1 MKRLFI
7 VLILNIFII
16 TSTLFAQDQK
26 SGAGQRPNHIES
38 GFYLKIGPCFPV
50 GPFYYGQS
58 LAINNPVLSPPSN
71 QYTLTYLP
79 AKIGPAMDL
88 GFLIY
93 LGPSFANNYVRAGID
108 ACFLSFWF
116 NSTNPV
122 LSTDARY
129 EHHYYFG
136 GQKFGPIITVNPIDR
151 LLIDISYKIN
161 ANFGYHYDEWK
172 DPSYNSGAP
181 HYTTGSLSDA
191 QYAKFG
197 VNLMGQE
204 FSMNLRYR
212 VMMFGFE
219 YNFGTMTYDNF
230 DSNRPKQKIQIDTY
244 RILVGFK
251 F

>member
-1 MKRLFI
+1 MKRSFT
-7 VLILNIFII
+7 VLIIIIFII
-16 TSTLFAQDQK
+16 TSTLSAQDQK
-26 SGAGQRPNHIES
+26 SGSGNRPNHIES

-50 GPFYYGQS
+50 GAFYSGQS
-58 LAINNPVLSPPSN
+58 LIMHNSVFAPPD
-71 QYTLTYLP
+71 YRLTYLP

-172 DPSYNSGAP
+172 DPNYNSGIP
-181 HYTTGSLSDA
+181 PQNKIGSLSDA

-204 FSMNLRYR
+204 FSMNIRYR

-219 YNFGTMTYDNF
+219 YNFGTMSYDNF
-230 DSNRPKQKIQIDTY
+230 DSNRPKQTIQIDTY
-244 RILVGFK
+244 RIMVGFK